1 MVLLFD
7 VRSKI
12 LEPNLEKTFFSFSF
26 GGGAQLKS
34 VTCTR
39 LDVVP
44 SRMAKKS
51 R

>member
-1 MVLLFD
+1 VLLLFD
-7 VRSKI
+7 VGSQI
-12 LEPNLEKTFFSFSF
+12 LEPNLEKTLLSFSF
-26 GGGAQLKS
+26 GGLRLKS

-44 SRMAKKS
+44 SKMARKS